1 VSAGEEVEDKEL
13 NDSGESPLNSSRP
26 SPTAEEARNAEA
38 LLALDI
44 EAGSDYLLELI
55 AHNLRQ
61 LGQAPHE
68 AFLQRLLRGLTSIE
82 VSEKESIVHWERIL
96 ERRNEL
102 AQKLGRQVFLRTV
115 AVDYFGELHL
125 LRKPILL
132 EYEELEKLRHN
143 GPVDRPQEPPHVR
156 RAPGS

>member
-13 NDSGESPLNSSRP
+13 NDSRESPLNSSRP

-55 AHNLRQ
+55 VHNLRQ

-68 AFLQRLLRGLTSIE
+68 ENSG
-82 VSEKESIVHWERIL
+82 VPK
-96 ERRNEL
+96 
-102 AQKLGRQVFLRTV
+102 
-115 AVDYFGELHL
+115 
-125 LRKPILL
+125 
-132 EYEELEKLRHN
+132 
-143 GPVDRPQEPPHVR
+143 
-156 RAPGS
+156 